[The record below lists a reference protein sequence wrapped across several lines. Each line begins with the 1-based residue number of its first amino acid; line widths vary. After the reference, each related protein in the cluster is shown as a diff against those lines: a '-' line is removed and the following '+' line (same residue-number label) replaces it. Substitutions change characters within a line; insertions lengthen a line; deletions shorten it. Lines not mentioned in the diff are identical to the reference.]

1 MTIIET
7 KPMKLSRIASRLVN
21 DLAIGNEQP
30 EQTIE
35 RLIEALMWCYDN
47 ENLEV
52 HFGKQRPKRRKVVK
66 D

>member
-1 MTIIET
+1 MLIET
-7 KPMKLSRIASRLVN
+7 RPMKLSKTASRLVR

-35 RLIEALMWCYDN
+35 RLIEVLMWCYDN
-47 ENLEV
+47 ENLEE